1 MWSERK
7 QDAGCRDWGKR
18 KYQTDAQLRLCV
30 SSLRKISS
38 WEGPKREARGG
49 AVGVGQQKRVQG
61 FSAKW
66 GHVDYCLSGRIFG
79 LRLSLSLGSV
89 SLSPRFSH
97 ASCFPHLPIARGC
110 CSCICICCD
119 CCMNELSGSA
129 LRDFTLVHM
138 ENILA
143 AMLVF
148 RSFVWFPPL
157 FLDNWLLAA
166 LLFWRLSCSV
176 DSLIDFVAVRL
187 DWQIPGLQVGSSI
200 SLSQWK
206 WCQRQAR
213 VIRHSH
219 THAHTLSISR
229 TAAHQ

>member
-1 MWSERK
+1 
-7 QDAGCRDWGKR
+7 
-18 KYQTDAQLRLCV
+18 
-30 SSLRKISS
+30 
-38 WEGPKREARGG
+38 
-49 AVGVGQQKRVQG
+49 
-61 FSAKW
+61 
-66 GHVDYCLSGRIFG
+66 
-79 LRLSLSLGSV
+79 
-89 SLSPRFSH
+89 
-97 ASCFPHLPIARGC
+97 
-110 CSCICICCD
+110 
-119 CCMNELSGSA
+119 MNELSGSA

-200 SLSQWK
+200 SLSQ
-206 WCQRQAR
+206 
-213 VIRHSH
+213 
-219 THAHTLSISR
+219 
-229 TAAHQ
+229 